1 MTDAPKQAV
10 IEREREPETR
20 TWPPPQG
27 QWTYEDWL
35 RLPDDNW
42 QYEVIK
48 GVMYMAPAP
57 STDHQDIATELG
69 WHMLNFIKQ
78 GQLGKLYHAPVNV
91 YLPGQETPVEPDLV
105 FIAANRLEIISK
117 RGIEGAP
124 DLVVEILSPN
134 SWWRDRRAKLPLY
147 EETGVRE
154 CWLIDP
160 ELQTIEI
167 YALRDQSYAL
177 LGQWGRGEV
186 AASEVMAGFEIGIE
200 VIMPVV
206 KGMKND

>member
-1 MTDAPKQAV
+1 
-10 IEREREPETR
+10 
-20 TWPPPQG
+20 
-27 QWTYEDWL
+27 
-35 RLPDDNW
+35 
-42 QYEVIK
+42 
-48 GVMYMAPAP
+48 
-57 STDHQDIATELG
+57 
-69 WHMLNFIKQ
+69 
-78 GQLGKLYHAPVNV
+78 
-91 YLPGQETPVEPDLV
+91 
-105 FIAANRLEIISK
+105 
-117 RGIEGAP
+117 
-124 DLVVEILSPN
+124 
-134 SWWRDRRAKLPLY
+134 LY